1 MNNNY
6 NQDYIPASQDERT
19 MAMLAHLLGCFVT
32 FIAPLVIYLVK
43 KEESPFI
50 REHAKEALNFQI
62 SIAIYFTISLILVI
76 VLIGILG
83 LIFLGFFSVIVSIVA
98 AIKANEGKPYR
109 YPMCIRF
116 IK

>member
-1 MNNNY
+1 MDNNY
-6 NQDYIPASQDERT
+6 NQDHIPATQDERT
-19 MAMLAHLLGCFVT
+19 MAMLAHLLGYFVT

-43 KEESPFI
+43 KDESPFI

-62 SIAIYFTISLILVI
+62 SMAIYFIISIILIV

-83 LIFLGFFSVIVSIVA
+83 LIFLGFFSLIVSIVA